1 LKSNGEEMEEKALG
15 VLLSGAPNHEQY
27 LVQCIGPPTG
37 ATIWSQKFW
46 LKFIGP
52 CIVTRLVVH

>member
-1 LKSNGEEMEEKALG
+1 MEEKALG